1 MQPSELESLAFE
13 TLQIVKRN
21 DSRIKISK
29 TLRQFLKEESII
41 ARTQNCKT
49 YFKSHLNALAANLNV
64 TIIFLLYCKDAEPLY
79 NSSLAVIWT
88 LVPQWNKVWSR
99 WYINGPPCLCL
110 LVILTSPSHNLSD
123 RISETKIVLQILDG
137 KVGATKF
144 D

>member
-64 TIIFLLYCKDAEPLY
+64 TIIFCCTVKMLNLYIIHPLPGFEPR
-79 NSSLAVIWT
+79 SL
-88 LVPQWNKVWSR
+88 
-99 WYINGPPCLCL
+99 NG
-110 LVILTSPSHNLSD
+110 T
-123 RISETKIVLQILDG
+123 EYEADG
-137 KVGATKF
+137 IPMGHHASVYL
-144 D
+144 